1 MKTSHE
7 ISQMMREYLNK
18 NWRYLLLRWLSFW
31 RDKIRTFQEETGN
44 LYNLEAPSRGAQ
56 HTAKEDKSAIQTS
69 SKQVVGE
76 YLPINSTQLP
86 ANFGRW
92 CYEALDLQDDLQ
104 TSYTGGTV
112 FHLIWKK
119 GSSARQSLQGELV
132 KSIISNYKLPYYNAY
147 I

>member
-1 MKTSHE
+1 MIWHKWHENEFMKFHKWRE
-7 ISQMMREYLNK
+7 NISTK
-18 NWRYLLLRWLSFW
+18 IGRYLLLRWLSFW

-44 LYNLEAPSRGAQ
+44 LYNLEGTQLGRTNILPKRIKA
-56 HTAKEDKSAIQTS
+56 AIQTS

-119 GSSARQSLQGELV
+119 GSSARL
-132 KSIISNYKLPYYNAY
+132 KLARRACKEHNLKL
-147 I
+147 